1 MTCVLRI
8 TDGEIQFLP
17 TSIHE
22 FDNGAQGTVGD
33 DALGA
38 AANGFYHRGLLS
50 VPSTEGT
57 ESEGVS
63 HPQHIVAITFSLL
76 FLRGIELRL
85 LQFQA
90 LLELTIEIDG
100 LALVEVDAD
109 AIEFAF
115 EFHPV
120 MVQDMIGIGAVAT
133 GRDGFQEVVV
143 LVFFLY
149 LTISY
154 EQVCIDTGRILTG
167 LALGIEGHR
176 VWLLLLRLQVCQE
189 TEFIEVVILIHV
201 VELAGDFFIASL
213 DECRLYLTIFGEI
226 NHHRLV
232 GTGRICG
239 VLYCNMDGLLRHRC

>member
-22 FDNGAQGTVGD
+22 FDDGAQGTVGD

-57 ESEGVS
+57 ESEGVT
-63 HPQHIVAITFSLL
+63 HPQHIVAITLCLL
-76 FLRGIELRL
+76 SLRGIELRL

-90 LLELTIEIDG
+90 FLELTIEIDG

-120 MVQDMIGIGAVAT
+120 MVQDMIGIGTVAT

-167 LALGIEGHR
+167 LALGIEGHS
-176 VWLLLLRLQVCQE
+176 VLFLLLRFQVCQE
-189 TEFIEVVILIHV
+189 TEFIEAVVLIQV
-201 VELAGDFFIASL
+201 VELTGYLFVGCL
-213 DECRLYLTIFGEI
+213 DECRQHLPEVGETDDD
-226 NHHRLV
+226 RLV
-232 GTGRICG
+232 GTGHLGG
-239 VLYCNMDGLLRHRC
+239 VLYGDKNGLLGHDC